1 MKNVLIIGGSS
12 DIGLSLAKYL
22 DNLGYNVISTYNKH
36 SFKLENILTF
46 KCDIRNKDDIE
57 QLFKDITIKYGNIDL
72 LINLASISMDNDF
85 LSKTKEEF
93 MSVLEVNLVGTFLC
107 NQIYCKYI
115 SNGMII
121 NISST
126 DGIDTYNNYD
136 IDYAASKAGVIS
148 ISKSIS
154 KCTDNKV
161 LCVCP
166 NWIDSDSTR
175 SMDSSFL
182 KSELVRIK
190 QDRLIT
196 IDEFNSSIY
205 KIINGNY
212 SSGSI
217 IRVDVRDG
225 LLWIEKV

>member
-1 MKNVLIIGGSS
+1 MNVLIIGGSS
-12 DIGLSLAKYL
+12 DIGLSLAEYL

-36 SFKLENILTF
+36 KFELENIDVM
-46 KCDIRNKDDIE
+46 KCDIRDKDSIE
-57 QLFKDITIKYGNIDL
+57 KLFTYVLDRYASIDL

-85 LSKTKEEF
+85 LSKAKNEF
-93 MSVLEVNLVGTFLC
+93 MRVLEVNLVGTFLC
-107 NQIYCKYI
+107 NQVYCKYI

-126 DGIDTYNNYD
+126 DGLDTYNNYD
-136 IDYAASKAGVIS
+136 IDYAASKAGGIS

-154 KCTDNKV
+154 KCTNNKV

-166 NWIDSDSTR
+166 NWIDSGTTR
-175 SMDSSFL
+175 GMDSSFL
-182 KSELVRIK
+182 KSELSRIK
-190 QDRLIT
+190 QDRLIS

-212 SSGSI
+212 KSGSV